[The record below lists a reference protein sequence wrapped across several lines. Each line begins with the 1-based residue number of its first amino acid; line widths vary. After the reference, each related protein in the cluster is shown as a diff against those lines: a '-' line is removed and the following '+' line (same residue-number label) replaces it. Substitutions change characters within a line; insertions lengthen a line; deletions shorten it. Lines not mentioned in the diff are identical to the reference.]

1 MSSALIEPDQS
12 GTPVGSSYGYAT
24 ARDWGRFGLLYL
36 NGGVVEGR
44 RILPESWIDFTRAP
58 TPAAPSALYG
68 AMFWL
73 NQGPPAGPRARS
85 YAHCPEDM
93 YLADGHNGQFVA
105 VVPSK
110 NAVIVRLGW
119 TPEAKAFAVDRY
131 FSAIIAALPDKQGD
145 LDSPRRGVGRPPG
158 SGEDAKPV
166 SAAG

>member
-1 MSSALIEPDQS
+1 
-12 GTPVGSSYGYAT
+12 
-24 ARDWGRFGLLYL
+24 
-36 NGGVVEGR
+36 
-44 RILPESWIDFTRAP
+44 
-58 TPAAPSALYG
+58 
-68 AMFWL
+68 
-73 NQGPPAGPRARS
+73 
-85 YAHCPEDM
+85 M